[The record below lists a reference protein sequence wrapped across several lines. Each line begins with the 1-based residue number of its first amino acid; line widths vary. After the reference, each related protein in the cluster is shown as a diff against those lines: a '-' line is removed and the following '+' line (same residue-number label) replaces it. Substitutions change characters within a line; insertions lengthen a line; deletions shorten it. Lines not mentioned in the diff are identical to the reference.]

1 MGEATMPSEMWTTA
15 AQDQIAEA
23 EAQPDDGFDADFG
36 DFEEAVAPIP
46 VVAERPAQQ

>member
-15 AQDQIAEA
+15 AQDQIVEA

-36 DFEEAVAPIP
+36 DFEAAVAPVP
-46 VVAERPAQQ
+46 VVAEWPAQQ